1 MTAVHG
7 TDIKATEDEATAE
20 LLVEQT
26 GAILRLSFNRPA
38 KRNALNRAVRSALE
52 AELRRAAADDTVRV
66 VLLTGEGRDFSA
78 GADIRELAVRTADDA
93 AWPVSQPGITVESL
107 GKPVIAELH
116 GYALGGGMEL
126 ALACT
131 MRVGSTDLKWG
142 FPELKLGV
150 FPASGGTQR
159 LPRMIGEARAL
170 DLILTG
176 RQADADEA
184 LRLGVITS
192 CVPPERLRAASMAL
206 AEQLAA
212 LSPFALRVA
221 TEGVRKS
228 FDLSRQDGL
237 DFERRI
243 FGLLWAGD
251 HASASTVGSWV
262 REQDKAD

>member
-1 MTAVHG
+1 MTAVQDTQRPLTG
-7 TDIKATEDEATAE
+7 E
-20 LLVEQT
+20 LLVEQD
-26 GAILRLSFNRPA
+26 GAVLRLSFNRPA

-52 AELRRAAADDTVRV
+52 AELRRAAEDDSVRV
-66 VLLTGEGRDFSA
+66 ILLTGEGRDFSA
-78 GADIRELAVRTADDA
+78 GADIRELAVRTVADA
-93 AWPVSQPGITVESL
+93 AWPASQPGIAVEAV

-126 ALACT
+126 ALAAT

-176 RQADADEA
+176 RTADADEA
-184 LRLGVITS
+184 LRLGLITA
-192 CVPPERLRAASMAL
+192 CVPPEELRATSMAL
-206 AEQLAA
+206 AGQLAE
-212 LSPFALRVA
+212 LSPTALRVA

-228 FDLSRQDGL
+228 FDLSRADGL
-237 DFERRI
+237 DFERRLY
-243 FGLLWAGD
+243 GLLWAGD
-251 HASASTVGSWV
+251 RATADGVGSWV
-262 REQDKAD
+262 TKRDQATDA